1 MNAQIRRTRFVL
13 IAALLLVVALA
24 ASGCSAANIQL
35 GAITRVV
42 DITIDQAQFDQV
54 RPHSSV
60 DLIGPYDR
68 LLDEVTRVEIHD
80 GFVRYTGLKTQRGGS
95 KAPGSFDVSIGAEN
109 GALKMQ
115 VIAVSIPGITLADP
129 AIVQANRRLAAELG
143 QMVTE
148 AHGEV
153 QFLEVTAREG
163 ALHLKI
169 ALSIDL

>member
-1 MNAQIRRTRFVL
+1 MNAQTRNTRFVL
-13 IAALLLVVALA
+13 IAALLLAVALA
-24 ASGCSAANIQL
+24 ASGCSAANVKL
-35 GAITRVV
+35 GTITRLV

-60 DLIGPYDR
+60 GLIGPYDR

-80 GFVRYTGLKTQRGGS
+80 GFVRYTGLKNQPGGS
-95 KAPGSFDVSIGAEN
+95 TVPGSFDVSIGADN

-115 VIAVSIPGITLADP
+115 VIAVSIPGVTLADP
-129 AIVQANRRLAAELG
+129 VIVQANRQLAAELG
-143 QMVTE
+143 QMVTG
-148 AHGEV
+148 AQGEV

-169 ALSIDL
+169 ALNIDL